1 MQYANDDCTV
11 SHYGKRAAEKNCLS
25 AVFAYSQQPLEM
37 DGSSNSVLLYDGS
50 GDGRV
55 DSDLYSDSSS
65 SGCDTGDGVERYH
78 PNCRKGNRTGGSTG
92 CAVYFESI
100 YTIHCFIAG
109 DSSNVLLLVYN
120 GVGHFD
126 VWHLPRGAQ
135 DYKKLLSP
143 AKKRVPIHRHSP

>member
-1 MQYANDDCTV
+1 MQYADDDCAV

-65 SGCDTGDGVERYH
+65 
-78 PNCRKGNRTGGSTG
+78 
-92 CAVYFESI
+92 
-100 YTIHCFIAG
+100 
-109 DSSNVLLLVYN
+109 
-120 GVGHFD
+120 
-126 VWHLPRGAQ
+126 
-135 DYKKLLSP
+135 
-143 AKKRVPIHRHSP
+143 